1 MKSQNMRGNLK
12 RVLLLLVGMTFR
24 NLTINAVA
32 CESFISEMRIPLE
45 TRWNTCPSAYHL
57 RFSKR
62 ISIMSQNDGAM
73 C

>member
-45 TRWNTCPSAYHL
+45 TR
-57 RFSKR
+57 
-62 ISIMSQNDGAM
+62 
-73 C
+73 